1 MQDKSLMISLLQSGE
16 HGYDPVDHVGI
27 YHRAFLFCKHSTFT
41 SHRRCCVVQMRID
54 KIGVNRD
61 SAHERRRLEIY
72 ALNTILCASED
83 AKLQELI
90 KQHAN
95 DTVKDADVGE
105 TERMIALAAMPDS
118 DDDKH
123 QGNSPRATKSGYAG
137 SPNGSIHKV

>member
-1 MQDKSLMISLLQSGE
+1 MPEHTRHLL
-16 HGYDPVDHVGI
+16 V
-27 YHRAFLFCKHSTFT
+27 CMHSTFT
-41 SHRRCCVVQMRID
+41 PHLCCCKVQMRID
-54 KIGVNRD
+54 KIGINRD

-95 DTVKDADVGE
+95 DIVKDADVAE

-137 SPNGSIHKV
+137 SPRLYGSMHKV